1 MDEFPDPARRDDN
14 ARQSPRIWNS
24 EDLFG
29 EENEVLIL
37 HGDEVYR
44 LRRTRNERLILQK

>member
-1 MDEFPDPARRDDN
+1 MDEFSDPARRDDN
-14 ARQSPRIWNS
+14 ARPSPRIWHS